1 MDTQVILD
9 VMAQMIRVGFVV
21 DRNPGTMRV
30 RVELRD
36 TVTSPL
42 VSGWLPVGCPRAHAD
57 KHYDLPDIG
66 DQVLCLFTSMG
77 FEDGWCV
84 CSMYGKEAPPVA
96 SGDIWHRT
104 FSDGTYLEYDRAVHK
119 LTAYVKGDVKAD
131 VSGNI
136 DVELGGNGNV
146 TAHGPL
152 DLTSAAKI
160 ALNTPALSMGG
171 AGGQGGTEAQ
181 TQGNIHHRGTIR
193 VNDGDVV
200 INGISFLGHVHT
212 CPHGGETGVP
222 Q

>member
-84 CSMYGKEAPPVA
+84 CSMYGKEAPPVV
-96 SGDIWHRT
+96 SGDIWHRM
-104 FSDGTYLEYDRAVHK
+104 FSDGTYLEYDRAAHK
-119 LTAYVKGDVKAD
+119 LTANVKGDVKAD

-146 TAHGPL
+146 TAHGRSTLPRPRKL
-152 DLTSAAKI
+152 
-160 ALNTPALSMGG
+160 P
-171 AGGQGGTEAQ
+171 
-181 TQGNIHHRGTIR
+181 
-193 VNDGDVV
+193 
-200 INGISFLGHVHT
+200 
-212 CPHGGETGVP
+212 
-222 Q
+222 